1 MQAEEVVTAEEI
13 ALDGEAVRPEEA
25 VRAEEI
31 MLDKMV
37 MQTEEIVPASCPAAR
52 MRRAEEVAP
61 EKVFIQI
68 SPLHD
73 RRQPRRLSRPATRPA
88 S

>member
-1 MQAEEVVTAEEI
+1 MTAEEI

-68 SPLHD
+68 SPLHNC
-73 RRQPRRLSRPATRPA
+73 RQPHRLSCPAACPA

>member
-1 MQAEEVVTAEEI
+1 MTAEEI

-25 VRAEEI
+25 VWAEEI
-31 MLDKMV
+31 MLVKMV
-37 MQTEEIVPASCPAAR
+37 MQTEEIVPAPCPAAR

-73 RRQPRRLSRPATRPA
+73 CRQPRRLSRPAACPA

>member
-1 MQAEEVVTAEEI
+1 MQAEEVVTAKEI

-25 VRAEEI
+25 VRAEDI

-37 MQTEEIVPASCPAAR
+37 MQTEEIVPASCPVAR

-68 SPLHD
+68 LPLHD
-73 RRQPRRLSRPATRPA
+73 CRQPRRLSRPATRPA

>member
-37 MQTEEIVPASCPAAR
+37 MQTEEIVPEFCPAAR

>member
-13 ALDGEAVRPEEA
+13 ALDGDAVRPEEA

-31 MLDKMV
+31 ILDKMV
-37 MQTEEIVPASCPAAR
+37 MQTEEIVPESCPAAR

-61 EKVFIQI
+61 EKMFIQI
-68 SPLHD
+68 SPLHG
-73 RRQPRRLSRPATRPA
+73 RRQPRCLSRPGARPA

>member
-1 MQAEEVVTAEEI
+1 MQGEEVVTAEEI

-31 MLDKMV
+31 MLDNMV
-37 MQTEEIVPASCPAAR
+37 MQTEEIVPASCPAAC

-73 RRQPRRLSRPATRPA
+73 RRHPRRLSHPAAHPV

>member
-1 MQAEEVVTAEEI
+1 MTAEEI

-31 MLDKMV
+31 ILDKMV
-37 MQTEEIVPASCPAAR
+37 MQTEEIVPESCPAAR

-73 RRQPRRLSRPATRPA
+73 CRQPRRLSHPAAHPTA
-88 S
+88 

>member
-1 MQAEEVVTAEEI
+1 MQAEEVVTAKEI

-37 MQTEEIVPASCPAAR
+37 I
-52 MRRAEEVAP
+52 
-61 EKVFIQI
+61 
-68 SPLHD
+68 
-73 RRQPRRLSRPATRPA
+73 
-88 S
+88 